1 MYLTGKVKNKTMEQQ
16 SISFLSFLF
25 KALSFFLDLGRIFLD
40 PFLSYLYCTWC
51 IKTHV
56 VLFPYLLI
64 LK

>member
-25 KALSFFLDLGRIFLD
+25 KALSFFWTWEEFFLILFY
-40 PFLSYLYCTWC
+40 PYLYCIWC
-51 IKTHV
+51 IKTYV